1 MNVDVEIYMNNFIKF
16 FSENPNDLFTLIP
29 KGKED
34 EFYRKVKLM
43 SLENTQKGDDPSLTQ
58 KQILEICVVVNGGN
72 PQKPKKKKLE
82 SFIMETKFG
91 NIILN

>member
-1 MNVDVEIYMNNFIKF
+1 
-16 FSENPNDLFTLIP
+16 
-29 KGKED
+29 
-34 EFYRKVKLM
+34 M

-58 KQILEICVVVNGGN
+58 KQILEICVVVNGGD
-72 PQKPKKKKLE
+72 PQRPKKKKLE